1 MECKEVVENVD
12 DDGLIE
18 IQVVDDEIDLSEEVF
33 FIMNIGGIDYVI
45 ECYMDVNV
53 IKKLEEIIDCILG
66 KINL

>member
-1 MECKEVVENVD
+1 M
-12 DDGLIE
+12 
-18 IQVVDDEIDLSEEVF
+18 VDDEIDLSEEVF